1 MPFVL
6 IDDDVDRS
14 RHLLAGF
21 EDMFDRCEL
30 IEFSAEDHEWTAKIG
45 NPRSQIEAL
54 NEFIELGLVLVAGH
68 EHETIFIGRRC
79 LFENLGEARLETRK
93 AKGRQR
99 SILSFVL
106 LADSG
111 PTDVAGVLHKHC
123 QHPCRLEP
131 LAAY

>member
-1 MPFVL
+1 SPRRVPCVV
-6 IDDDVDRS
+6 IDDDVDWS
-14 RHLLAGF
+14 RHLLAGC

-93 AKGRQR
+93 ADHDPTKAIGNCAGQDGRR
-99 SILSFVL
+99 VRTKASSKHADPVL
-106 LADSG
+106 I
-111 PTDVAGVLHKHC
+111 
-123 QHPCRLEP
+123 E
-131 LAAY
+131 